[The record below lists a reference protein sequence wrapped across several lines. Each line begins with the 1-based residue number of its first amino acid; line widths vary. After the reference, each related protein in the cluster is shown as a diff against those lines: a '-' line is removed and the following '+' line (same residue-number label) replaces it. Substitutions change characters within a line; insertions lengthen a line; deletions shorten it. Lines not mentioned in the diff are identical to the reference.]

1 MIRLVPGKI
10 WLHRGNCTFPS
21 FLIIIQSLRATAFRS
36 QSVASSNL
44 SKGNQMPFYPELG
57 RHTPPPP
64 PYSSGQRNCSN
75 AIATTGASQR
85 SDPPPP
91 PPPTLYSTQ
100 RKECRVPST
109 CELEQTVASGDP
121 YLRHSSVA
129 IPPPAVPFQVAAAQ
143 YPSPG
148 QPFEHHGRDQYSES
162 ILFGI
167 PVEPN
172 LVSSSLG
179 HPLRPFD
186 GLSLESRSEPVPH
199 QSLIYDQGAGTRSE
213 HDTFTSQSPST
224 VSPSQHF
231 NYFATQLPPHGLAVD
246 DRQPVP
252 AYRRYPSITIP
263 SLAYPNGLD
272 APASINPSGTIYPPS
287 TFPSQQATEKHPT
300 LTTVSSATAVPR
312 GPHHASPAL
321 PTSPITDRTS
331 QGHEKQ
337 RRVSQSNHRR
347 PSVSAR
353 FEPYKRRQSNVTGEN
368 TAQLRLAGEVDNEPA
383 KERRADSDVE
393 VDERREEAEAGRKH

>member
-1 MIRLVPGKI
+1 
-10 WLHRGNCTFPS
+10 
-21 FLIIIQSLRATAFRS
+21 
-36 QSVASSNL
+36 
-44 SKGNQMPFYPELG
+44 MPFYPELG

-75 AIATTGASQR
+75 AIATSGDSQR

-91 PPPTLYSTQ
+91 PPPTLYSPR
-100 RKECRVPST
+100 RKECSVTST

-121 YLRHSSVA
+121 FIRHSSVA
-129 IPPPAVPFQVAAAQ
+129 IPAPPALFQAAAAQ

-148 QPFEHHGRDQYSES
+148 QPFEHHARDQYSES

-172 LVSSSLG
+172 LVPGSLG

-199 QSLIYDQGAGTRSE
+199 QSLIYDQGAGPRPKY
-213 HDTFTSQSPST
+213 DTFTSQSPST
-224 VSPSQHF
+224 VSSSPNF
-231 NYFATQLPPHGLAVD
+231 TYYATQTPPLGVAVD
-246 DRQPVP
+246 DRQPLP
-252 AYRRYPSITIP
+252 TFGRYSSITIP

-272 APASINPSGTIYPPS
+272 APASINPSGTMYPPS
-287 TFPSQQATEKHPT
+287 TLPSQPTIERHPT
-300 LTTVSSATAVPR
+300 LTAVSSATVLPR

-321 PTSPITDRTS
+321 PTSPTTDRTS

-337 RRVSQSNHRR
+337 RRVSQSIHRR

-353 FEPYKRRQSNVTGEN
+353 FEPYKRRQSNVAGEN
-368 TAQLRLAGEVDNEPA
+368 TAQLRLAGEADKGAVKEP
-383 KERRADSDVE
+383 RADSDVE
-393 VDERREEAEAGRKH
+393 MDGLGEEKHKQ